1 MEMARTARAHFVWTS
16 IASIVVILI
25 ASCLT
30 YVFLSKMTECQ
41 RVNIVSATENMF
53 KHQPSREHWLLKAY
67 SCSQADGRLM
77 WENEW
82 EGHRNE
88 SESIQDHTGKWIVI
102 QESGVYLVYIQVNF
116 KLKTHSNSSS
126 PTSVELKL
134 LVDLNYGESTQMFA
148 AAHDTQMVNANTVQD
163 AKLNTFL
170 LMNMKSTNQLSVRAF
185 PSDMVNID
193 SRPFSTYITILKW
206 SDSW

>member
-1 MEMARTARAHFVWTS
+1 MEMAHTARVHFIWTS
-16 IASIVVILI
+16 IALAVILI
-25 ASCLT
+25 ATCLT
-30 YVFLSKMTECQ
+30 YFFLSKVPECQ
-41 RVNIVSATENMF
+41 RVNIVSATESMLF
-53 KHQPSREHWLLKAY
+53 KHQRSREHWLLKAH
-67 SCSQADGRLM
+67 SCSQTDGSLM

-88 SESIQDHTGKWIVI
+88 SEILDHTGKWIVI

-134 LVDLNYGESTQMFA
+134 LVHFNYGENTQMFA

-163 AKLNTFL
+163 AKLNAFL
-170 LMNMKSTNQLSVRAF
+170 LMYMKSTNQLSVRTF